1 MQFFTFV
8 WVVKKVNLQ
17 TKIYVETLNIKNF
30 YLGQII
36 EMNNQPS
43 LKLCVKIQE
52 ITEINAKT
60 DFKKC

>member
-43 LKLCVKIQE
+43 LTLCVKIRK